1 MAGKSSA
8 LCLIGPEKAVS
19 ASIRSPIAIATE
31 PILLD
36 VSTANIKGF
45 GAIRF
50 QYPMFYYFR
59 RPCYG
64 HKKRFLGDFFLPV
77 FPDFL
82 VCQGL
87 KIRYYRPG
95 GHKSNF
101 SLAKRRNYVKLD
113 YYKCGVILGWMT
125 VYIVKGSP

>member
-1 MAGKSSA
+1 MAIKSVFW
-8 LCLIGPEKAVS
+8 LTI
-19 ASIRSPIAIATE
+19 
-31 PILLD
+31 
-36 VSTANIKGF
+36 
-45 GAIRF
+45 
-50 QYPMFYYFR
+50 
-59 RPCYG
+59 
-64 HKKRFLGDFFLPV
+64 FLPV
-77 FPDFL
+77 FPDFP
-82 VCQGL
+82 VCLGL

>member
-36 VSTANIKGF
+36 VSTANIKGS

-50 QYPMFYYFR
+50 QYPMF
-59 RPCYG
+59 C
-64 HKKRFLGDFFLPV
+64 FFESLVVATKSV
-77 FPDFL
+77 FWATF
-82 VCQGL
+82 
-87 KIRYYRPG
+87 
-95 GHKSNF
+95 F
-101 SLAKRRNYVKLD
+101 SQFSQTFQFARD
-113 YYKCGVILGWMT
+113 
-125 VYIVKGSP
+125 

>member
-59 RPCYG
+59 GPCYG
-64 HKKRFLGDFFLPV
+64 HKKRFLGGYFSPSFPKLSSLP
-77 FPDFL
+77 
-82 VCQGL
+82 GI
-87 KIRYYRPG
+87 K
-95 GHKSNF
+95 N
-101 SLAKRRNYVKLD
+101 
-113 YYKCGVILGWMT
+113 
-125 VYIVKGSP
+125 

>member
-19 ASIRSPIAIATE
+19 ASIRSPSAIATE

-50 QYPMFYYFR
+50 QYPIFYYFR
-59 RPCYG
+59 GPCYG
-64 HKKRFLGDFFLPV
+64 HKSVFWATFFS
-77 FPDFL
+77 
-82 VCQGL
+82 Q
-87 KIRYYRPG
+87 
-95 GHKSNF
+95 F
-101 SLAKRRNYVKLD
+101 S
-113 YYKCGVILGWMT
+113 
-125 VYIVKGSP
+125 